1 MARFKL
7 YPSILSADFAQL
19 DKQIKESE
27 NCGADG
33 IHIDVMDGQ
42 FVPPITFGA
51 PVVRAVRKLT
61 DLPIDIH
68 MMAISPE
75 NHFEEL
81 SEAGADSITIHHEAC
96 PDMGATLEELSKY
109 SVQKSVAINPATPIE
124 SISNIMTAVDQ
135 ILVMS
140 VVPGSGGQSFIP
152 ESLKKISTLSSQI
165 KSQGLSISIQ
175 VDGGINSNT
184 IADAVKSGAN
194 ILVAGSAVF
203 NPCFS
208 ICDGLAKLRSID

>member
-1 MARFKL
+1 MISRIIFILFSIIIFSCKSNNNKQSIDL
-7 YPSILSADFAQL
+7 YGVDF
-19 DKQIKESE
+19 SY
-27 NCGADG
+27 
-33 IHIDVMDGQ
+33 
-42 FVPPITFGA
+42 
-51 PVVRAVRKLT
+51 
-61 DLPIDIH
+61 
-68 MMAISPE
+68 
-75 NHFEEL
+75 
-81 SEAGADSITIHHEAC
+81 DS
-96 PDMGATLEELSKY
+96 
-109 SVQKSVAINPATPIE
+109 IE

-184 IADAVKSGAN
+184 VADAVKSGAN

-203 NPCFS
+203 NPSFS